1 MRSLYKCIKNYYDA
15 NIGSSTDSS
24 LHAENLVTLT
34 YFARLS
40 WLASPSVAV
49 ACTHTTMPAQK
60 RNRYTLWIINWFRL
74 PLCRESQQ
82 KSQRLPKKVEKL
94 DFENLEELCSIDDNG
109 LPIYDPIL
117 KNSEEIEQALSRK
130 RKAEV
135 EKALLSYHQLE
146 KRLKSDISNAIDAF
160 RDVSEGHNDF
170 ASCNSSINNSLLNS
184 FQTNMCSKAAALDT
198 TSNGIFQS
206 LVIKS
211 LET

>member
-1 MRSLYKCIKNYYDA
+1 MS
-15 NIGSSTDSS
+15 
-24 LHAENLVTLT
+24 AENAIHTVFELLID
-34 YFARLS
+34 FAPIS
-40 WLASPSVAV
+40 SP
-49 ACTHTTMPAQK
+49 
-60 RNRYTLWIINWFRL
+60 F
-74 PLCRESQQ
+74 RESQQ

-160 RDVSEGHNDF
+160 RDASEGHSDF
-170 ASCNSSINNSLLNS
+170 ASCNNTSINNSLLNS